1 VGALTHLHGGF
12 VSGADD
18 GNPLRVALTRLRDGV
33 ASGTTR
39 RPWAIEEAADTQGG
53 AMPRARKLAV
63 AILAAMTV
71 AALGATP
78 AAADQPV
85 RTQVIFD
92 DLTINDQTCGFLIV
106 EVFDGTVTTTTFFD
120 AEGDPVRSQVQ
131 AFFQG
136 TLTNPATG
144 ESVRGQQQLVIFR
157 DFEVASERTWAG
169 LRFRA
174 VFPGAGALLLDA
186 GRLVFD
192 VVTGEVSFEGGP
204 HQVFHEDFEAY
215 CAAFS
220 S

>member
-1 VGALTHLHGGF
+1 MRTV
-12 VSGADD
+12 
-18 GNPLRVALTRLRDGV
+18 
-33 ASGTTR
+33 R
-39 RPWAIEEAADTQGG
+39 R
-53 AMPRARKLAV
+53 LAV
-63 AILAAMTV
+63 GMLAALILAGLAT
-71 AALGATP
+71 GTP

-92 DLTINDQTCGFLIV
+92 DLTINDQSCGFLIV
-106 EVFDGTVTTTTFFD
+106 EVFDGTLTTTTFLD
-120 AEGDPVRSQVQ
+120 ADGDPIRAQVRI
-131 AFFQG
+131 FLQG

-144 ESVRGQQQLVIFR
+144 ESIRGQEELVIFR
-157 DFEVASERTWAG
+157 DFQVPSERTWVG

-192 VVTGEVSFEGGP
+192 TATGEVSFEAGP
-204 HQVFHEDFEAY
+204 HQVFHEDFAAY

>member
-1 VGALTHLHGGF
+1 MCSARTLPLWILTALT
-12 VSGADD
+12 
-18 GNPLRVALTRLRDGV
+18 VAG
-33 ASGTTR
+33 
-39 RPWAIEEAADTQGG
+39 
-53 AMPRARKLAV
+53 LA
-63 AILAAMTV
+63 
-71 AALGATP
+71 GATP

-92 DLTINDQTCGFLIV
+92 DLTINDETCGFLIV

-120 AEGDPVRSQVQ
+120 AEGDPVRIQVQ

-144 ESVRGQQQLVIFR
+144 ESIRGQQQLVIFR
-157 DFEVASERTWAG
+157 DFEAPTERTWAG

-192 VVTGEVSFEGGP
+192 VVTGDVSFEAGP

>member
-1 VGALTHLHGGF
+1 M
-12 VSGADD
+12 
-18 GNPLRVALTRLRDGV
+18 RLR
-33 ASGTTR
+33 T
-39 RPWAIEEAADTQGG
+39 
-53 AMPRARKLAV
+53 LAV
-63 AILAAMTV
+63 GMIVAMTV
-71 AALGATP
+71 TGVAGGTP

-85 RTQVIFD
+85 KTQVIFD

-106 EVFDGTVTTTTFFD
+106 EVFDGTVTTTTFFN
-120 AEGDPVRSQVQ
+120 AEGDPIRTQVR

-144 ESVRGQQQLVIFR
+144 ETIRGQQELVIFR
-157 DFEVASERTWAG
+157 DFTEPAERTWAG

-174 VFPGAGALLLDA
+174 VFPDAGALLLDA

-192 VVTGEVSFEGGP
+192 VVTGDVSFEAGP

-215 CAAFS
+215 CEAFS